1 MTLIKPIQTE
11 IYCNV
16 SLIERSCAYI
26 IINNN
31 IILYICN
38 YVINEKL
45 KFVHETDKVDMHII
59 KMLNV
64 NVNISF
70 NFCLLVRN

>member
-16 SLIERSCAYI
+16 SLIERSCTYI

-45 KFVHETDKVDMHII
+45 KFETDKVDMHII